1 MTVWGLSRLRPE
13 WIELPVRLLKQPVQF
28 LAPVTYVDNLNA
40 VTCGAINDDVASPG
54 YIEAPMVLTE
64 LRPGYPHT
72 RMVHKPDA
80 LLLQPVDEAKRIGRA
95 ALSNIVME
103 LLKVRASF
111 KGKGAAAHLPGLAK
125 RRCAA

>member
-1 MTVWGLSRLRPE
+1 MPWTVWGLSRLRLE
-13 WIELPVRLLKQPVQF
+13 WIELPVRLLKQPAQF

-72 RMVHKPDA
+72 RDGPQAGRTAPPASRRSA
-80 LLLQPVDEAKRIGRA
+80 LVG
-95 ALSNIVME
+95 
-103 LLKVRASF
+103 
-111 KGKGAAAHLPGLAK
+111 LP
-125 RRCAA
+125 